1 MNKKTLLSFI
11 FSFLIT
17 FIAIYVLWMIENQN
31 KEIEFY
37 AVIVNASK
45 QSYLVKPFSNEK
57 IISGYQEI
65 SITLDEGLKLGDIV
79 KIKAENEILETYP
92 PILDVISYELIYSLD
107 NLKSSEIP
115 TLPQDIPVIENENLS

>member
-1 MNKKTLLSFI
+1 MNKKTLLLLI
-11 FSFLIT
+11 FSFLII
-17 FIAIYVLWMIENQN
+17 FIAIYILWVIENKN

-79 KIKAENEILETYP
+79 KIKAENKILETYP
-92 PILDVISYELIYSLD
+92 PIMKVISYEKVYTLNNI
-107 NLKSSEIP
+107 IP
-115 TLPQDIPVIENENLS
+115 TTTGPLVPQDIPRVVTE

>member
-1 MNKKTLLSFI
+1 MNKKTLLLLI
-11 FSFLIT
+11 FSVLII
-17 FIAIYVLWMIENQN
+17 FIATYILWMIENQN

-79 KIKAENEILETYP
+79 KIKA
-92 PILDVISYELIYSLD
+92 
-107 NLKSSEIP
+107 
-115 TLPQDIPVIENENLS
+115 

>member
-1 MNKKTLLSFI
+1 MNKKTLLLLI
-11 FSFLIT
+11 FSFLII
-17 FIAIYVLWMIENQN
+17 FIATYILWVIENKN

-37 AVIVNASK
+37 AVIVNANK

-79 KIKAENEILETYP
+79 KIKAENKILETYP
-92 PILDVISYELIYSLD
+92 PIMNVISFEVVYTLNNI
-107 NLKSSEIP
+107 IP
-115 TLPQDIPVIENENLS
+115 TTTGPLVPQDIPPVVTE

>member
-1 MNKKTLLSFI
+1 MNKKTLLLLI
-11 FSFLIT
+11 FSVLII
-17 FIAIYVLWMIENQN
+17 FIATYILWVIENKN

-37 AVIVNASK
+37 AVIVNANK

-79 KIKAENEILETYP
+79 KIKAENKILETYP
-92 PILDVISYELIYSLD
+92 PIMNVISFEVVYTLNNI
-107 NLKSSEIP
+107 IP
-115 TLPQDIPVIENENLS
+115 TTTGPLVPQDIPPVVTE

>member
-1 MNKKTLLSFI
+1 MNKKTLLLLI
-11 FSFLIT
+11 FSVLII
-17 FIAIYVLWMIENQN
+17 FIATYILWVIENKN

-37 AVIVNASK
+37 AVIVNANK

-79 KIKAENEILETYP
+79 KIKAENKILETYP
-92 PILDVISYELIYSLD
+92 PIMNVISFEVVYTLNNI
-107 NLKSSEIP
+107 IP
-115 TLPQDIPVIENENLS
+115 TTTGPLVPQDIPPVVTQ

>member
-1 MNKKTLLSFI
+1 MNKKTLLLLI
-11 FSFLIT
+11 FSFLII
-17 FIAIYVLWMIENQN
+17 FIAIYILWVIENKN

-79 KIKAENEILETYP
+79 KIKAENKILETYP
-92 PILDVISYELIYSLD
+92 PIMKVISYEKVYTLNNI
-107 NLKSSEIP
+107 IP
-115 TLPQDIPVIENENLS
+115 TTTGPLVPQDIPPVVTE